1 MLNCPRQLVYRS
13 QRTAKVGFYVRTAT
27 RSALLLS
34 LAAVPQGYCNARLS
48 KVDGSFLEDR
58 DMRASHHKSDFG
70 RSCHNRELFSLTT
83 L

>member
-1 MLNCPRQLVYRS
+1 
-13 QRTAKVGFYVRTAT
+13 
-27 RSALLLS
+27 
-34 LAAVPQGYCNARLS
+34 VPQGYCNARLS